1 MKKNDGVTS
10 VVGEML
16 LLVIALILVSIFAV
30 SLFGVLPGEREDVVN
45 VAMNN
50 TSDTVYLWHKGGDQ
64 IELTDLSVIVYHGT
78 DKRTVKSINLIDI
91 NGHETS
97 SFDLGGCMIVHVD
110 DLASDDEVLLVTKK
124 SVIYSGVVP

>member
-1 MKKNDGVTS
+1 MKKDDGVTS

-64 IELTDLSVIVYHGT
+64 IELTDLTVIVYNGT
-78 DKRTVKSINLIDI
+78 EKRTLTNISLKNI
-91 NGHETS
+91 NGNTTS
-97 SFDLGGCMIVHVD
+97 SFDLGGYLIVNAQG
-110 DLASDDEVLLVTKK
+110 LSSGDEVLLVTKK
-124 SVIYSGVVP
+124 SVIYSGVVK

>member
-45 VAMNN
+45 VAMN
-50 TSDTVYLWHKGGDQ
+50 TSGDTVYLWHKGGDQ
-64 IELTDLSVIVYHGT
+64 IEQTDLWVIVYHGT
-78 DKRTVKSINLIDI
+78 EKRTLTNSSLKNI
-91 NGHETS
+91 NGNTTS
-97 SFDLGGCMIVHVD
+97 SFNLGGYLIVNAQG
-110 DLASDDEVLLVTKK
+110 LSSGDEVLLVTKK
-124 SVIYSGVVP
+124 SVIYSGVVR